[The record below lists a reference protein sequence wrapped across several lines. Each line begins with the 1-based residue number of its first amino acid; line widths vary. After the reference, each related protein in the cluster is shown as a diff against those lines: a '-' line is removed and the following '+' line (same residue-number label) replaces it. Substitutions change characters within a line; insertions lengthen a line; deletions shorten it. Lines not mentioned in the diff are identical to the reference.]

1 VDCTLLLIIKQVR
14 RNHLLQLIK
23 LHSIILIC
31 LVSFSPV
38 SYAIS
43 PHPTWLQE
51 SLDKSDKLN
60 DKDPHLALEFA
71 QTLLNESEESLND
84 LGKAALYARIAEYN
98 LYLGHLDVSQ
108 KFIDSFYNLKTD
120 LASEDGVTLLI
131 THAGL
136 LESQGKAKE
145 AMALY
150 VKAKENAELTES
162 KKLLSDGYSAIASA
176 LANNL
181 NDAEALKYYHKAYIL
196 TQEVGDKLE
205 MAYLNI
211 QMARS
216 YSYIYDDDKAI
227 KLANEAIGYFHD
239 NEYFYDELLAQNILA
254 SIYMP
259 MKEYDKAEET
269 YQNML
274 ALSKRIDT
282 ENLADIAYL
291 GLARTYLKKK
301 ENGKARHYF
310 NLYQQYTPEST
321 ATFTQIDDLIL
332 SAKIAFADKDIAFSE
347 ENVKKAEAILAKLES
362 QTALTWHINILDF
375 KADIAV
381 FKEDFESAYLFQK
394 EARKLLKS
402 FQSSEREEVRS
413 KYKVMFDTDQALLKN
428 QLLERDKQLLE
439 RDKQHNKAA
448 LENAEQQRQLQT
460 SLTITISLL
469 ALSLVLFIYRQR
481 KNSAILHKLAN
492 TDTLTELANRRYT
505 FIYAESM
512 LLQAKKNKQDFSI
525 IIFDIDHFK
534 KINDTYGHSGGDIA
548 LKDIAAIANEYV
560 RNNDI
565 LGRIGGEEFLVI
577 LPNTSSKQAY
587 DVAER
592 IRQAI
597 VEKDITLGDKVVN
610 ISASFGI
617 SQLAKNQPNFNQ
629 IFHEADIALYQAKN
643 SGRNCISLAG

>member
-196 TQEVGDKLE
+196 TQEVGDELE